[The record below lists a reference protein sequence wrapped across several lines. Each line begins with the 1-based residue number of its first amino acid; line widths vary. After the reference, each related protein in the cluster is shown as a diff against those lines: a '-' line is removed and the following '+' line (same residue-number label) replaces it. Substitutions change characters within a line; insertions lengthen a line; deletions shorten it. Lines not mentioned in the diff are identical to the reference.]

1 MREQE
6 ALTGTSFETRLWR
19 SSRHE
24 GVETKMQRP
33 LGVRPKDAPA
43 LPPSANVLIVCGLK
57 REAAILAGPGRTA
70 LCGDAPTLRLRLAEA
85 ASLRPSLVVSWG
97 LCGGLDPRL
106 RPGDLILAKEVVSA
120 EGAVR
125 TGEAVTLSL
134 AQRLG
139 GTGARV
145 VERLAASDAP
155 VLTAAAKSELRSST
169 GADAVD
175 MESLIAGQYALEQ
188 RVPFAILRAVADP
201 AERAL
206 PVLALK
212 AVAADGGVNVQ
223 AVIGE
228 LIRSPSQFTGLQA
241 LAADSRAAFRA
252 LKRCRGLLPDLFL
265 GLGAADL

>member
-1 MREQE
+1 M
-6 ALTGTSFETRLWR
+6 
-19 SSRHE
+19 
-24 GVETKMQRP
+24 
-33 LGVRPKDAPA
+33 
-43 LPPSANVLIVCGLK
+43 
-57 REAAILAGPGRTA
+57 
-70 LCGDAPTLRLRLAEA
+70 
-85 ASLRPSLVVSWG
+85 VSWG

-125 TGEAVTLSL
+125 TDEAITLSL
-134 AQRLG
+134 AQRPRRRRS
-139 GTGARV
+139 ARV

-169 GADAVD
+169 GAAAVD